1 MRQVVCTARP
11 DVPMTRQRLLKAL
24 EQLTVW
30 KRGGARAPHKPL
42 LLLWALGR
50 IRRGENRLASYE
62 REAEEPLEKLLRD
75 FGPRRRRLHPENPFW
90 HLQTDDL
97 WEVDAALAI
106 TPGRSPTRRDLVRH
120 NVSGG
125 LPEPLHRLLRRD
137 TELVRSAADLLLFEH
152 FPESMHDAIREQVG
166 LPRASTAAVREGRS
180 SPRRPRRDPDFRD
193 AVLRA
198 YERRCAVC
206 DFDLRLADASFGL
219 DAAHIMWHSHGG
231 PDEVP
236 NGLALCAFHH
246 KAFDRGVI
254 GLEPESGDYRVLV
267 SNELSGQSQ
276 AFREV
281 LDLRDRNLR
290 PPQEEE
296 LQPHVEYVNW
306 HRRQVFRGAPRS
318 RRLARQ
324 SALAQRAGP
333 EGAAGGET
341 ASENKDRA

>member
-1 MRQVVCTARP
+1 
-11 DVPMTRQRLLKAL
+11 MTRQRLLKAL
-24 EQLTVW
+24 ERLNVW
-30 KRGGARAPHKPL
+30 KRGGDRAPHKPL

-50 IRRGENRLASYE
+50 IRRGGGRLASYE
-62 REAEEPLEKLLRD
+62 RDAEEPLKRLLTD
-75 FGPRRRRLHPENPFW
+75 FAPRRKVLHPENPFW

-97 WEVDAALAI
+97 WEVDAALSLAS
-106 TPGRSPTRRDLVRH
+106 GRSPTRGDLVRR

-125 LPEPLHRLLRRD
+125 LPEPLYKLLQRDSELLRA
-137 TELVRSAADLLLFEH
+137 AADVLLFGH

-166 LPRASTAAVREGRS
+166 LPRDTAGAVREGERS
-180 SPRRPRRDPDFRD
+180 LPRPPRRDPEFRE

-206 DFDLRLADASFGL
+206 DFDLRIADASFGL
-219 DAAHIMWHSHGG
+219 EAAHIMWHSHGG

-236 NGLALCAFHH
+236 NSLALCTFHH

-254 GLEPESGDYRVLV
+254 GLEPESGEYRVLV
-267 SNELSGQSQ
+267 SNELSGQSP

-281 LDLRDRNLR
+281 LDLRHRSLR

-296 LQPHVEYVNW
+296 FQPEGEYVDW

-318 RRLARQ
+318 R
-324 SALAQRAGP
+324 P
-333 EGAAGGET
+333 EP
-341 ASENKDRA
+341 